1 MTPATVTFYGVV
13 KSIHV
18 FAVVFAFGVT
28 FSYPIVLGWLRAN
41 HPEVLPTFHRMQGR
55 IGRLMVTPGMIVIL
69 LTGIYLASDGDFWK
83 EQWVT
88 IPFVILIILFGM
100 GGAYF
105 SPRERKIAETADR
118 DLSGGGTLGAE
129 YDKQAKGLAVGGTIA
144 GVLIVLAVFL
154 MVAKPF

>member
-1 MTPATVTFYGVV
+1 MIPATVTFYGVV

-41 HPEVLPTFHRMQGR
+41 HPDVLPTFHRMQGR
-55 IGRLMVTPGMIVIL
+55 IGKLMITPGMIVIL

-83 EQWVT
+83 ESWVT
-88 IPFVILIILFGM
+88 IPFLILIILFGM
-100 GGAYF
+100 GGAFF
-105 SPRERKIAETADR
+105 SRRERVAAEIADR
-118 DLSGGGTLGAE
+118 DLANGGTLGPD
-129 YDKQAKGLAVGGTIA
+129 YDAQEKALAIGGVIA
-144 GVLIVLAVFL
+144 GVLIIVAVFL

>member
-41 HPEVLPTFHRMQGR
+41 HPDVLPTFHRMQER
-55 IGRLMVTPGMIVIL
+55 IGKLMVTPGMIVIL
-69 LTGIYLASDGDFWK
+69 LSGIYLASDGDFWK

-88 IPFVILIILFGM
+88 IPFVILIVLFGM
-100 GGAYF
+100 GGAFF
-105 SPRERKIAETADR
+105 SRRERVIAETADR
-118 DLSGGGTLGAE
+118 DLASGGTLSAE
-129 YDKQAKGLAVGGTIA
+129 YDAQSRALAIGGTIA
-144 GVLIVLAVFL
+144 GVLIVLAVFF

>member
-1 MTPATVTFYGVV
+1 MTPATVTFYDVV
-13 KSIHV
+13 KAIHV

-41 HPEVLPTFHRMQGR
+41 HPDVLPTFHRMQGR
-55 IGRLMVTPGMIVIL
+55 IGKLMITPGMILIL
-69 LTGIYLASDGDFWK
+69 LSGIYLASDRDYWK

-105 SPRERKIAETADR
+105 SPRERKLAEVADR
-118 DLSGGGTLGAE
+118 DLAGGGTLGAE
-129 YDKQAKGLAVGGTIA
+129 YDKGSKALAVGGTIA
-144 GVLIVLAVFL
+144 GVLIILAVFF